1 MFFNFIKFCTYLILI
16 LILSTGTYNY
26 LSNGLL
32 GNNCLS
38 DEIKMIKL
46 NNLCKLNWITMFSLA
61 NKRDMTKLNLL

>member
-1 MFFNFIKFCTYLILI
+1 M
-16 LILSTGTYNY
+16 STGTYNY